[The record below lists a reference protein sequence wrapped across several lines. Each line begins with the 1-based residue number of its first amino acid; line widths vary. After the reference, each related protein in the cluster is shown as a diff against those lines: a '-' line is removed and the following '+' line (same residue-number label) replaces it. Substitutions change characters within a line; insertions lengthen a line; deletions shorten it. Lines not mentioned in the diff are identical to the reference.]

1 MKMKTNKDYPATH
14 SMSTAWFCAD
24 LDGNVAIIDIDDDG
38 PVPVGTNEGSYVY
51 EIWSESL
58 PTHTEERIYDLP
70 LTDEQI
76 APLLLPKDDE
86 EDIWAKDY
94 GTYANRYWDNV
105 IVKIDMSKLDV
116 LRKALSHKDKD
127 GHYISSEAICLSRK
141 HGLFHLDLDYDRE
154 AVKILQDAG
163 AILEVYNAPSIWPV
177 YKDEDEP
184 PYNMKDYPFFLY
196 HQDYTPGFLPAER
209 ITSPRF
215 PLKVEQ
221 LSKEQQAK
229 IKTLPLKFC
238 ESKFILLAEHVPVW
252 GAYTTQYRYDGKI
265 WDMLAKN
272 DKEVVYYNTSTHSI
286 IEEETMKSLIEN
298 GEAKMLDSWDWQED
312 PTKNKEI

>member
-1 MKMKTNKDYPATH
+1 MKTNKDYPATH

-196 HQDYTPGFLPAER
+196 HQNYTPGFLPAER

-229 IKTLPLKFC
+229 IKTLHLKFS

-252 GAYTTQYRYDGKI
+252 GAFTTQYKYDGKI

-272 DKEVVYYNTSTHSI
+272 DKEVVYYNTFTHSI
-286 IEEETMKSLIEN
+286 IEYETMKSLIKK
-298 GEAKMLDSWDWQED
+298 GEAKMMDSWNWQED
-312 PTKNKEI
+312 PTKSKE